1 VGDLICLSAGDIV
14 PCDGRLIEDNN
25 LVVLESG
32 ITAASAPVQ
41 KDSSYQNIRNILPHE
56 ALNLVYASTIVRSG
70 HGKAIACRCGK
81 DAYVCTVG
89 KNKSAVSYDKL
100 EIFDT
105 LQRLSFGITLAAIAL
120 TFFLTVLNML
130 PAFNRFDAL
139 DGLLYALSYGC
150 AAMTE
155 FYAIFGY
162 ILVAVGVFGSLNQK
176 RKICTGALIKNTE
189 KLDKMRKVTTVLL
202 PPEAVLSQQDISLD
216 CLYLAC
222 EDDRSCEIGE
232 FTFDPIYVNLLRYA
246 VISTGL
252 YGHRLIDLNLSG
264 DNVYS
269 CQEDAIIRAAKNCG
283 CYNREL
289 HEEYPMREHLP
300 KGEFCPFETTL
311 IRIGQE
317 NRVVVRGNSDQI
329 LSLCTSYRTKDGR
342 LCKMSQV
349 DRSRFSTI
357 AIQMMREKG
366 TVLAV
371 ATNYSVYNTLI
382 RLSDTLSGMTFEGF
396 LGFNEPLLPG
406 VYQTVQRL
414 QNAGIQVKL
423 FTDDFSE
430 RNIQLARMIGI
441 WKEEDPTRL
450 CDREELEQMG
460 DRVFLSRQKEI
471 VLFQNMNA
479 KSEKKVITLM
489 QQAGEKVAF
498 LGQNFEEI
506 VALRQADVSYTQSL
520 TLSDRFVRKKND
532 TERLPLSVSKAGDG
546 APGGCDALRFVS
558 DVIVSVVSKQ
568 DSFGGLNAV
577 AASIER
583 AKVIYRNIERLL
595 TYLLT
600 VNASRLLLLLWIF
613 FTGTTIL
620 TPVQLLISGLIFDL
634 GAVMIIAFEKP
645 DRDILLQKNKSFWTK
660 SPLAANL
667 SGLITGVFLGILLIL
682 TGTLLQKG
690 GIVSKETVCT
700 PIFAALLFSDL
711 IILLESGREKKLIC
725 GNLVLSNMFLTSFL
739 CMLLLFVI
747 GLLFPTVGSLYGVFR
762 TRPWAYLGSFAVVLI
777 LLLFLEL
784 QKKRK

>member
-1 VGDLICLSAGDIV
+1 
-14 PCDGRLIEDNN
+14 
-25 LVVLESG
+25 
-32 ITAASAPVQ
+32 
-41 KDSSYQNIRNILPHE
+41 
-56 ALNLVYASTIVRSG
+56 
-70 HGKAIACRCGK
+70 
-81 DAYVCTVG
+81 
-89 KNKSAVSYDKL
+89 
-100 EIFDT
+100 
-105 LQRLSFGITLAAIAL
+105 
-120 TFFLTVLNML
+120 
-130 PAFNRFDAL
+130 
-139 DGLLYALSYGC
+139 
-150 AAMTE
+150 
-155 FYAIFGY
+155 
-162 ILVAVGVFGSLNQK
+162 
-176 RKICTGALIKNTE
+176 
-189 KLDKMRKVTTVLL
+189 
-202 PPEAVLSQQDISLD
+202 
-216 CLYLAC
+216 
-222 EDDRSCEIGE
+222 
-232 FTFDPIYVNLLRYA
+232 
-246 VISTGL
+246 
-252 YGHRLIDLNLSG
+252 
-264 DNVYS
+264 
-269 CQEDAIIRAAKNCG
+269 
-283 CYNREL
+283 
-289 HEEYPMREHLP
+289 
-300 KGEFCPFETTL
+300 
-311 IRIGQE
+311 
-317 NRVVVRGNSDQI
+317 
-329 LSLCTSYRTKDGR
+329 
-342 LCKMSQV
+342 
-349 DRSRFSTI
+349 
-357 AIQMMREKG
+357 
-366 TVLAV
+366 
-371 ATNYSVYNTLI
+371 
-382 RLSDTLSGMTFEGF
+382 
-396 LGFNEPLLPG
+396 
-406 VYQTVQRL
+406 
-414 QNAGIQVKL
+414 
-423 FTDDFSE
+423 
-430 RNIQLARMIGI
+430 
-441 WKEEDPTRL
+441 
-450 CDREELEQMG
+450 
-460 DRVFLSRQKEI
+460 
-471 VLFQNMNA
+471 
-479 KSEKKVITLM
+479 M